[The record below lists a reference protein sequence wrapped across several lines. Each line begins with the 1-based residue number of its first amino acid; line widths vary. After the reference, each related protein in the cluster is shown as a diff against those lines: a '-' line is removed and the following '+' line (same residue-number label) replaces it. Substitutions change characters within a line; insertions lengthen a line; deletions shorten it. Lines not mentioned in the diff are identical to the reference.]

1 MIGVPRHCRLQLRG
15 QCGKRSLT
23 EPKTRLQGNLLKIKL
38 LAVLPTASVL
48 AFASLLCAAAPTSP
62 ALQPPLPP
70 AANQKIAHDIFR
82 DLVEIRS
89 VHAVGTK
96 GTADVI
102 VKYLKANGFSDAEI
116 HAVPEAGHPDQ
127 VNVVVRIKGKGEGK
141 PVMWICHMD
150 VVDARPQDWTLPP
163 FKFTQKDGY
172 FYGRGTSD
180 MKDEDA
186 AVAASLIRLKKEGYV
201 PDRDIVVAFTADEE
215 VGLGQDGPQ
224 YLLQHREDLVGDVG
238 LVMNPDGGS
247 GQIKNGK
254 RLDFAVETVQKT
266 YMTFK
271 METTNKGGHSSEPR
285 PDNAIYQLA
294 GDLMNLSRYA
304 FPYKTNATTRAY
316 FARIANDATGQVK
329 ADLLTLSKEPVDTA
343 AAARLAKDTSLN
355 AILHTTCVAT
365 MLKAGVQENAL
376 PSSADATIQCRVF
389 PGESE
394 KQTRATLSKVAA
406 DPGIAV
412 SLLAP
417 EDSAPETVPDPNV
430 MAQVTEVVHGMW
442 GKDIQVTPVM
452 VGFASDSRF
461 TRAAGIPSYGVGGG
475 WNDVGDLRM
484 HGRDERTKVSNF
496 YQTVEFTYRLMKK
509 LSSTQ

>member
-1 MIGVPRHCRLQLRG
+1 MKKTLRVVVPAM
-15 QCGKRSLT
+15 S
-23 EPKTRLQGNLLKIKL
+23 I
-38 LAVLPTASVL
+38 L
-48 AFASLLCAAAPTSP
+48 AFASMQCAAAAAHP
-62 ALQPPLPP
+62 AAQPPMPP
-70 AANQKIAHDIFR
+70 VANQEVAHDIFR
-82 DLVEIRS
+82 DLVDIRS
-89 VHAVGTK
+89 VHDIGTQ

-102 VKYLKANGFSDAEI
+102 VKYLKANGFTDAEI
-116 HAVPEAGHPDQ
+116 HVAPETRYPNQ
-127 VNVVVRIKGKGEGK
+127 VNVVVRIKGKGKGK

-150 VVDARPQDWTLPP
+150 VVDARAQDWTLPP

-215 VGLGQDGPQ
+215 VGLEQDGPNF
-224 YLLQHREDLVGDVG
+224 LLQHRKDLVGDVG

-247 GQIKNGK
+247 GEIKNGK

-266 YMTFK
+266 YMTFLMK
-271 METTNKGGHSSEPR
+271 TKNKGGHSSEPR

-294 GDLMNLSRYA
+294 EGLVNLNRYV
-304 FPYKTNATTRAY
+304 FPYRTNATTRAY
-316 FARIANDATGQVK
+316 FASIAQDATGQRK
-329 ADLLTLSKEPVDTA
+329 ADLLTLSKAPADPA

-365 MLKAGVQENAL
+365 MLSAGVQENAL

-394 KQTRATLSKVAA
+394 AQTRTTLAKAAA
-406 DPGIAV
+406 DPAIEV
-412 SLLAP
+412 SLKEP
-417 EDSAPETVPDPNV
+417 VQPAPETVPDPKV
-430 MAQVTEVVHGMW
+430 MAEVADVVHGMW
-442 GKDIQVTPVM
+442 GKDIPVM
-452 VGFASDSRF
+452 PVMAAGASDSIF

-475 WNDVGDLRM
+475 WNDIDDIRM
-484 HGRDERTKVSNF
+484 HGRDERNKISNF

-509 LSSTQ
+509 LSTGQ